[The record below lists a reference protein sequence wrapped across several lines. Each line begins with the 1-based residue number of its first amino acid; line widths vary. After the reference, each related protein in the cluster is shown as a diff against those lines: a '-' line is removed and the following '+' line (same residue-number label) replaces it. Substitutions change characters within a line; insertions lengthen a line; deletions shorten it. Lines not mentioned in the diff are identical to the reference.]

1 MNIEPSTST
10 LCVDEPNPLVAA
22 ACVRLLSETEV
33 EALAALARDTRRTDD
48 VVVALLSA
56 QTASSRVNLLAAWPQ
71 FGSHSA
77 RRRREATRQ
86 ARASAPPWAVLQRR
100 GLPFA
105 LTWHAFE
112 RFVERHGPF
121 CSRDAAA
128 AGLDME
134 ASAAAR
140 IRRRTL
146 LGQEQWRGPSG
157 VLFVVKR
164 DGHGAPPVCVT
175 VLPRE
180 LATIAINAREIEPDR
195 DRDEVAPPSHEC
207 PVLGCGHG
215 TKPCSTERR
224 RCAR

>member
-1 MNIEPSTST
+1 MNTEPSTSR
-10 LCVDEPNPLVAA
+10 LYVDEPNPLVAA

-56 QTASSRVNLLAAWPQ
+56 QTASSRVNLLAAWPRL
-71 FGSHSA
+71 GARAA
-77 RRRREATRQ
+77 RRRGEATRQ
-86 ARASAPPWAVLQRR
+86 ASASAPPWAVLPRR

-134 ASAAAR
+134 AAAAAR
-140 IRRRTL
+140 IRPRTL

-164 DGHGAPPVCVT
+164 DGRGAPLVCVT
-175 VLPRE
+175 VLPRIGPS
-180 LATIAINAREIEPDR
+180 LIAIHALAIEPDR
-195 DRDEVAPPSHEC
+195 DPDEVEPDSHER
-207 PVLGCGHG
+207 PVLGDGIE
-215 TKPCSTERR
+215 PCSSERR